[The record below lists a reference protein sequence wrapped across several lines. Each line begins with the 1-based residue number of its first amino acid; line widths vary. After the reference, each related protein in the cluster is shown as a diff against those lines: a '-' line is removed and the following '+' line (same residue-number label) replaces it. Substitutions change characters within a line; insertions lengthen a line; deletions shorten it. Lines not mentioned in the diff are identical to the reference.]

1 MHFMQLLKS
10 LDELL
15 YEVMSWLVFF
25 PLTLWR
31 TLTQPITMMEYAD
44 SELHDPEE
52 QQYEDALSPPLF
64 LLLAILITQAISMS
78 VDSGTNTFVADQA
91 GLASLIQD
99 DTSFLLLRLAVFSL
113 IPMAFTVSQVGGRK
127 RRMTRKGR
135 QAPFYAQCYPVA
147 ALALTLGVCTSILSS
162 NPGEGP
168 RLAAQL
174 LIVVALL
181 LFLALEI
188 RWLRRRLHC
197 GWLKATGRAAAAFAV
212 GICTA
217 IGLAW
222 LFT

>member
-78 VDSGTNTFVADQA
+78 VDSGTNIPPLHSR
-91 GLASLIQD
+91 GQD
-99 DTSFLLLRLAVFSL
+99 SWWNLDA
-113 IPMAFTVSQVGGRK
+113 
-127 RRMTRKGR
+127 
-135 QAPFYAQCYPVA
+135 
-147 ALALTLGVCTSILSS
+147 
-162 NPGEGP
+162 
-168 RLAAQL
+168 
-174 LIVVALL
+174 VVATRDTITAQYRLNGL
-181 LFLALEI
+181 NKPKLSIDRRSGRISI
-188 RWLRRRLHC
+188 RGASDYAFSGSCDTVDSEQRR
-197 GWLKATGRAAAAFAV
+197 F
-212 GICTA
+212 
-217 IGLAW
+217 
-222 LFT
+222 

>member
-31 TLTQPITMMEYAD
+31 SLTHPIEMMEYAD
-44 SELHDPEE
+44 SELNDREGA
-52 QQYEDALSPPLF
+52 QYEEALSPPLF
-64 LLLAILITQAISMS
+64 LLLSILLTQAIDMS
-78 VDSGTNTFVADQA
+78 VNSDTNAFVENQR
-91 GLASLIQD
+91 GLAHLIQD

-113 IPMAFTVSQVGGRK
+113 IPMAFAVGQVRAQK
-127 RRMTRKGR
+127 NRLTRKGL

-147 ALALTLGVCTSILSS
+147 ALALTIGICTSVLSTSAGEGIKLGVVLM
-162 NPGEGP
+162 
-168 RLAAQL
+168 
-174 LIVVALL
+174 IVIALL

-188 RWLRRRLHC
+188 RWFRRRLHC
-197 GWLKATGRAAAAFAV
+197 GWAKAAWRASTALLV
-212 GICTA
+212 GICGA
-217 IGLAW
+217 FGLAW

>member
-78 VDSGTNTFVADQA
+78 VDSGTVFVIRCHLSI
-91 GLASLIQD
+91 GPSV
-99 DTSFLLLRLAVFSL
+99 TSQRITGCRVQ
-113 IPMAFTVSQVGGRK
+113 TC
-127 RRMTRKGR
+127 
-135 QAPFYAQCYPVA
+135 AQ
-147 ALALTLGVCTSILSS
+147 
-162 NPGEGP
+162 
-168 RLAAQL
+168 
-174 LIVVALL
+174 
-181 LFLALEI
+181 
-188 RWLRRRLHC
+188 
-197 GWLKATGRAAAAFAV
+197 
-212 GICTA
+212 
-217 IGLAW
+217 
-222 LFT
+222 

>member
-1 MHFMQLLKS
+1 MWEAPMHFMQLLKS

-91 GLASLIQD
+91 
-99 DTSFLLLRLAVFSL
+99 
-113 IPMAFTVSQVGGRK
+113 
-127 RRMTRKGR
+127 
-135 QAPFYAQCYPVA
+135 
-147 ALALTLGVCTSILSS
+147 
-162 NPGEGP
+162 
-168 RLAAQL
+168 
-174 LIVVALL
+174 
-181 LFLALEI
+181 
-188 RWLRRRLHC
+188 
-197 GWLKATGRAAAAFAV
+197 
-212 GICTA
+212 
-217 IGLAW
+217 
-222 LFT
+222 

>member
-113 IPMAFTVSQVGGRK
+113 IPMAFAVSQVGGRK
-127 RRMTRKGR
+127 RRMTRKGL

-162 NPGEGP
+162 NTGEGP

-197 GWLKATGRAAAAFAV
+197 G
-212 GICTA
+212 
-217 IGLAW
+217 
-222 LFT
+222 